1 MLEELAGRVRE
12 MQVSEKIL
20 TRIVNALDA
29 EQLIAHDPIGG
40 YSPRNTVAHLAG
52 ATRSMTIM
60 AKKWVKGE
68 STALRPDFDLN
79 LFNRRLQEKRAD
91 MSLQELLNELRE
103 ANHEIAEFMETLTLE
118 DLDKRGDHPAQTFMT
133 VRELMRVVAYHEAM
147 HTVLVL
153 NATTP

>member
-12 MQVSEKIL
+12 MQVSEKTL
-20 TRIVNALDA
+20 TRIVSGLNQ

-52 ATRSMTIM
+52 ATRSMTVM

-68 STALRPDFDLN
+68 STTIRPDFDLN
-79 LFNRRLQEKRAD
+79 FFNQRQQEKRAD
-91 MSLQELLNELRE
+91 KSLEELLNELRE
-103 ANHEIAEFMETLTLE
+103 ANHDIAEFMETLTLE
-118 DLDKRGDHPAQTFMT
+118 DLDKRGDHPSQTFMT
-133 VRELMRVVAYHEAM
+133 VRELIRVVAYHEAM

-153 NATTP
+153 NATAG